1 MFNSL
6 RSRLWLTYALLIGLV
21 LCVVGAAIVL
31 VVYRGNLPLQ
41 QAALSLQT
49 LRGNTLKQLRNAN
62 KLNPKVLQAALN
74 RNSDQL
80 QGRIVIL
87 TNQGKVLADSHK
99 DEEVSLPEFG
109 EGPPKT
115 EVGALPKFY
124 RDSDGRGWYYLIDSI
139 SENRLVFYAINR
151 PRLQIVSIIRDQY
164 LGPLIQA
171 GIIALIASTILSLL
185 MSRWISAPLKRIS
198 QEARQVADGHAH
210 PIPPD
215 GPDEV
220 RQLAESFNH
229 MAIRVQSTQQS
240 QKDFIA
246 NVSHEIK
253 TPLTSIQG
261 FAQAVR
267 DGTAMS
273 EGELQQAADVIESEA
288 KRMNRLIQDLLTL
301 EKMDAGIVPFEM
313 HVLDVNDLLRAAD
326 RKFRSRA
333 EDQGIDVQFAHSDEK
348 VLVNGDADRLMQVL
362 DNLLDN
368 AIKFTPRGGRIKLS
382 NEIIGQDVFIRV
394 SDTGEGIP
402 SSEQGRIFERFY
414 QVDKARPGGEK
425 RGYGLGLAISK
436 QIVETH
442 NGLLSVT
449 SEAGEGSHF
458 VVKLPLYIN

>member
-6 RSRLWLTYALLIGLV
+6 RSRLWLTYTLLIGLV
-21 LCVVGAAIVL
+21 LCVVGTAIVL
-31 VVYRGNLPLQ
+31 VVYRGNIPLQ

-49 LRGNTLKQLRNAN
+49 LRGNTLTRLRNASE
-62 KLNPKVLQAALN
+62 LNPKVLQAALN
-74 RNSDQL
+74 RNSGQL

-99 DEEVSLPEFG
+99 DQDVSLPDFG
-109 EGPPKT
+109 EGPPKM

-124 RDSDGRGWYYLIDSI
+124 RDSEGRGWYYLIDSI
-139 SENRLVFYAINR
+139 NESRLVFYAINR
-151 PRLQIVSIIRDQY
+151 PRLQIMSIFRDQY

-171 GIIALIASTILSLL
+171 GIIALIASIILSLL

-210 PIPPD
+210 PIPPE

-220 RQLAESFNH
+220 KQLAKSFNH

-246 NVSHEIK
+246 NVSHELK

-273 EGELQQAADVIESEA
+273 EGELHKAADVIESEA

-313 HVLDVNDLLRAAD
+313 HVLDVNDLLCAAD
-326 RKFRSRA
+326 RKFRTRA
-333 EDQGIDVQFAHSDEK
+333 EDQGIDFQFSHSDEK
-348 VLVNGDADRLMQVL
+348 ALVNCDADRLMQVL

-368 AIKFTPRGGRIKLS
+368 AIKFTPQGGRINLS
-382 NEIIGQDVFIRV
+382 NEIIDQDVFIRV

-402 SSEQGRIFERFY
+402 QSEQDRIFERFY
-414 QVDKARPGGEK
+414 QVDKARPGGDK

-436 QIVETH
+436 QIIETH
-442 NGLLSVT
+442 HGSISVT
-449 SEAGEGSHF
+449 STTGGGSHF
-458 VVKLPLYIN
+458 VVKIPLYID